1 MVKLSA
7 LTDTERQALDAL
19 VQRLY
24 TRYHGQIQSVVLF
37 GSKARGDASPDSDID
52 VLVVLTN
59 DDPDLRSS
67 VRQLAA
73 RVSLEYDILISM
85 FAVGRSHWKRLSR
98 YRFPIYQA
106 IQSEGIP
113 LVPRVNAFI
122 LHPRKMT
129 ANACFSRQDLQD

>member
-1 MVKLSA
+1 MALVDKLSA

-24 TRYHGQIQSVVLF
+24 TRYHSQIQSVVLF

-67 VRQLAA
+67 VHRLAA
-73 RVSLEYDILISM
+73 RVSLEYDLLISVR
-85 FAVGRSHWKRLSR
+85 AVGRSHWKRLSR

-113 LVPRVNAFI
+113 LVPA
-122 LHPRKMT
+122 P
-129 ANACFSRQDLQD
+129 A

>member
-1 MVKLSA
+1 MALVDKLSA

-24 TRYHGQIQSVVLF
+24 TRYRGQIQSVVLF
-37 GSKARGDASPDSDID
+37 GSKARGDARPDSDID

-67 VRQLAA
+67 VRRLVA
-73 RVSLEYDILISM
+73 RVSLEYDLLISVR
-85 FAVGRSHWKRLSR
+85 AVGRSHWKRLSR

-113 LVPRVNAFI
+113 LVPA
-122 LHPRKMT
+122 T
-129 ANACFSRQDLQD
+129 A